1 MSILKQNEIMSN
13 FFQRNLKSFNGVL
26 AIIFGLVAL
35 FLPGITLAAL
45 GVYFAISILAGGVM
59 QVVGAFRVKNHNSH
73 WYLLLI
79 EGLIGI
85 LIAVIILSRPK
96 LLATVF
102 VTIIGLW
109 ALFLGITFLF
119 TYFKRQLPAF
129 SNSFLLV
136 ISILSL
142 VMGITILVNPFES
155 TRIITV
161 IIGIYTLAYG
171 IFSVVHSSRNYM

>member
-1 MSILKQNEIMSN
+1 MGN
-13 FFQRNLKSFNGVL
+13 FFQRNLKSLNGVL

-45 GVYFAISILAGGVM
+45 GVYFAITILAGGVM
-59 QVVGAFRVKNHNSH
+59 QIISSFKMKSRNKH
-73 WYLLLI
+73 WYLLLA

-85 LIAVIILSRPK
+85 LIAAIILSRPK

-109 ALFLGITFLF
+109 ALFLGLIFLF
-119 TYFKRQLPAF
+119 TYFKRQMPAF
-129 SNSFLLV
+129 YNSFLLI

-142 VMGITILVNPFES
+142 VMGLIIIINPFES
-155 TRIITV
+155 TRIIIV
-161 IIGIYTLAYG
+161 MIGIYTLAYG
-171 IFSVVHSSRNYM
+171 IFSLANSSRNYS

>member
-1 MSILKQNEIMSN
+1 MGN
-13 FFQRNLKSFNGVL
+13 FFQRNLRSVNGVL

-35 FLPGITLAAL
+35 FLPGITVAAL
-45 GVYFAISILAGGVM
+45 GVYFAITILAGGVM
-59 QVVGAFRVKNHNSH
+59 QIISSFKMKSRNKD
-73 WYLLLI
+73 WYLLLA

-85 LIAVIILSRPK
+85 LIAAIILSRPK

-109 ALFLGITFLF
+109 ALFLGLIFLF

-129 SNSFLLV
+129 SNSFMLI

-142 VMGITILVNPFES
+142 IMGLVIIINPFES
-155 TRIITV
+155 TRIIIV

-171 IFSVVHSSRNYM
+171 IFSLAHSSRNYS

>member
-1 MSILKQNEIMSN
+1 MGN
-13 FFQRNLKSFNGVL
+13 FFQRNLKNLNGVL

-35 FLPGITLAAL
+35 FLPEITLAAL
-45 GVYFAISILAGGVM
+45 GVYFAITILAGGVI
-59 QVVGAFRVKNHNSH
+59 QIISSFKVKGKNPN
-73 WYLLLI
+73 WYLPLI

-85 LIAVIILSRPK
+85 IIAAIILSRPE

-109 ALFLGITFLF
+109 ALFLGFIFLF

-129 SNSFLLV
+129 YNSFLLI

-142 VMGITILVNPFES
+142 IMGLTIIINPFES
-155 TRIITV
+155 TRIIIV
-161 IIGIYTLAYG
+161 MIGIYTLAYG
-171 IFSVVHSSRNYM
+171 IFSVVHSSRNY